1 MKTFF
6 PSEIGLT
13 SKVLDIRL
21 DRQNIVMSNLANAD
35 IPQYKARRIEFEE
48 ELQSALG
55 RDARGK
61 MTQTTKEH
69 MPSVFNPNTFE
80 GEFEEK
86 WKPRAVAG
94 ADAVDLDKEMTI
106 MAKNTLMYD
115 ALTQVIKKNFEGM
128 KNVIQSGSR

>member
-6 PSEIGLT
+6 PSQIGLT

-35 IPQYKARRIEFEE
+35 IPQYKARRIEFEK
-48 ELQSALG
+48 ELQAALG
-55 RDARGK
+55 LDARGK
-61 MTQTTKEH
+61 MTRTTQEH
-69 MPSVFNPNTFE
+69 LPSVFNANSFD
-80 GEFEEK
+80 GEFSEK

-115 ALTQVIKKNFEGM
+115 ALSQVIKKNFDDI
-128 KNVIQSGSR
+128 KNVVQAGGK